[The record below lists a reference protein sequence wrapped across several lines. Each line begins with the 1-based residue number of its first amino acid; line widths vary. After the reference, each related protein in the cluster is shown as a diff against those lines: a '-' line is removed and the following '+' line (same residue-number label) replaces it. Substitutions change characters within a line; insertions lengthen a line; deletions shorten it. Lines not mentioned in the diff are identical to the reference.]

1 MSESGIDPPSGG
13 SLICCFR
20 LFSAKTKPNFMAKF
34 RKQKGTKR
42 ADVLTGSAKRD
53 YIKGLKGDDVIDTYE
68 GNDKVKGGGG
78 DDIITTGIGMDKAW
92 GGSGDDLF
100 VTENNGEGFVK
111 IMDFEVGDRIQFC
124 GCLSTR
130 IEMRGKN
137 AYIMKGDDIKAVVK
151 GVDADDLELDYDSKM
166 IFIAPDPLA

>member
-1 MSESGIDPPSGG
+1 
-13 SLICCFR
+13 
-20 LFSAKTKPNFMAKF
+20 MAKF

-42 ADVLTGSAKRD
+42 ADVLTGSAKKD
-53 YIKGLKGDDVIDTYE
+53 YIKGLKGDDVINTYE

-92 GGSGDDLF
+92 GGAGNDLF

-111 IMDFEVGDRIQFC
+111 IMDFEAGDRIQFC

-151 GVDADDLELDYDSKM
+151 GVDADDLELDFDSKM
-166 IFIAPDPLA
+166 IFIAPDPMA